1 MGYKWKKF
9 NNRKILIEQPHI
21 IAKRIKFF
29 KKYLQYLHSD
39 NYIFVFLD
47 VTWIYEN
54 GSPVKTWVNESDPLG
69 VPQRLKGEGRRFT
82 ILHAGTARGFLKDCD
97 LMLGSDT
104 EHRDYHKNMNAKI
117 FTEWI
122 EKQLLPALNS
132 LDKTCVI
139 VTRRKTLDL
148 AYETQ
153 FRALVIVLDNVPYHS
168 EQLRKL
174 PVASTKKGDMTQWL
188 QENNI
193 PYPPDSLK
201 SDLSAIIRDKKQY
214 IEKTYAVDDLIHN
227 RGHIVL
233 RLPPYNCQ
241 YNNCT
246 ITGTYHQL
254 LVPNWKRQGK
264 CGQQHLKILPL
275 IGMWANS
282 VRHCE
287 ELIREDWKKLMG
299 NLPIDDILPIIIQL
313 SAESDSEDDW
323 GCEHFESDS
332 ETE

>member
-21 IAKRIKFF
+21 IAKRIKFL
-29 KKYLQYLHSD
+29 KKYLQYLQSD

-47 VTWIYEN
+47 ETWIYEN
-54 GSPVKTWVNESDPLG
+54 ESPVKTWVNESDPLG

-139 VTRRKTLDL
+139 V
-148 AYETQ
+148 
-153 FRALVIVLDNVPYHS
+153 LDNAPYHS

-174 PVASTKKGDMTQWL
+174 PVASTKKRDMTQWL

-201 SDLSAIIRDKKQY
+201 SDLWAIIRDKKQF
-214 IEKTYAVDDLIHN
+214 IEKTYAVDDLIHK

-241 YNNCT
+241 YNP
-246 ITGTYHQL
+246 IELAWGFIKTYYSKHIPSASGPKL
-254 LVPNWKRQGK
+254 EKTRQMWSRA
-264 CGQQHLKILPL
+264 LENFTPD
-275 IGMWANS
+275 MWANS

-299 NLPIDDILPIIIQL
+299 NLPIDDIPPIIIQL

-323 GCEHFESDS
+323 GSEHFESDS